1 MMFIYGHISRY
12 AGAKFKQFLRW
23 KMKNVNKFFFE
34 YTVVSDELFVFLGLK
49 SLNLC
54 I

>member
-23 KMKNVNKFFFE
+23 KMKNVNKFF
-34 YTVVSDELFVFLGLK
+34 
-49 SLNLC
+49 LNILLC
-54 I
+54 LTNYLYFWA